1 MALTMAAVAANKGI
15 ALGRLVVSVESR
27 TELAATI
34 GSATIGSANRA
45 ATHFHSRVELD
56 EGLTARERRI
66 LFNSARLCE
75 VHKMLRGEITFEEEL
90 TEGE

>member
-15 ALGRLVVSVESR
+15 TLGKLAVSVESR
-27 TELAATI
+27 TELADR
-34 GSATIGSANRA
+34 SA
-45 ATHFHSRVELD
+45 ATVFASRVQLEK
-56 EGLTARERRI
+56 ELTARERRI

-75 VHKMLRGEITFEEEL
+75 VHKMLRGKITFAEEL

>member
-15 ALGRLVVSVESR
+15 TLGKLAISVESR
-27 TELAATI
+27 TDLVDR
-34 GSATIGSANRA
+34 SA
-45 ATHFHSRVELD
+45 ATHFCSRVELD

-75 VHKMLRGEITFEEEL
+75 VHKMLRGKITFEEEL
-90 TEGE
+90 AGGE

>member
-15 ALGRLVVSVESR
+15 TLGKLAISVESR
-27 TELAATI
+27 TDLVDR
-34 GSATIGSANRA
+34 SA
-45 ATHFHSRVELD
+45 ATHFSSRVELD

-75 VHKMLRGEITFEEEL
+75 VHKMLRGKITFEEEL
-90 TEGE
+90 AGGE